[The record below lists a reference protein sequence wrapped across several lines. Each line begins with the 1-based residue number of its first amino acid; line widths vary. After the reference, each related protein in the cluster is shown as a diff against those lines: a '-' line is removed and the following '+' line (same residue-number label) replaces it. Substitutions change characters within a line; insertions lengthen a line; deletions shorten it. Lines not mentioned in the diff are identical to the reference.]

1 MTLHTPTGP
10 RCSTARK
17 PRACALPHCT
27 TQPADDAGEGAT
39 APWCLLS
46 PAPSFSKVHPKYA
59 HWKPLE
65 KLWNWTWRDHS
76 GHWFQSPPI
85 HGNPLNSI
93 KSSTPKNIRIFFITK
108 IWMKILLC
116 LQHFHA
122 LPHVWEQLPASS
134 CKTTSLLSSK
144 TPPVMPAKNLD
155 NVLATCVLRLLS
167 IMFINIV
174 LFLLLLSRQ
183 PVPSVASCDMCR
195 LRVLHSSNWLFFFCA
210 CTAPCTTDAYPL
222 KGSPRP

>member
-1 MTLHTPTGP
+1 MTPRTPTGP
-10 RCSTARK
+10 RCSAARK
-17 PRACALPHCT
+17 PRACALPHRT
-27 TQPADDAGEGAT
+27 TRPAGDAGEGAT
-39 APWCLLS
+39 APWCFLS
-46 PAPSFSKVHPKYA
+46 PAPSFSKVHPKNA

-65 KLWNWTWRDHS
+65 KLWNRTGRDHL
-76 GHWFQSPPI
+76 GRWLQSPAI
-85 HGNPLNSI
+85 RGNPLNPI
-93 KSSTPKNIRIFFITK
+93 KSSTLKNIGIFFITK
-108 IWMKILLC
+108 IRMKILLC
-116 LQHFHA
+116 LKHFYA

-183 PVPSVASCDMCR
+183 SAPSVASCDMCR
-195 LRVLHSSNWLFFFCA
+195 LWALHSSNWLFSSVLVQHLA
-210 CTAPCTTDAYPL
+210 QL
-222 KGSPRP
+222 MLIH